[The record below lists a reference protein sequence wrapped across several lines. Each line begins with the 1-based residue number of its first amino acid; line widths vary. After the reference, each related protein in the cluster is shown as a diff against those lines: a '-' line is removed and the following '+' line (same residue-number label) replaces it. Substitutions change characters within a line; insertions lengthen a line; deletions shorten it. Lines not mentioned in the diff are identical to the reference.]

1 MTQDKD
7 LLLKYLCMA
16 LPYRTAIRDDYGDI
30 TFLDYNDVH
39 IQNYFEGIVEGV
51 VRPYLRSMSSM
62 TEEERKE
69 YKHLVAFS
77 GSPDGAANFIDWL
90 LENHFDFMG
99 LIPKGLAIE
108 VTKDNNPYETC
119 DTSMHETPM
128 INPIMQYEQA
138 YMYYK
143 YLSQQ
148 MDYKIKCKEFENL
161 QNRK

>member
-69 YKHLVAFS
+69 YKVLTDCSDYTYFNTSYKV
-77 GSPDGAANFIDWL
+77 IEWL
-90 LENHFDFMG
+90 LKNHFDFMG
-99 LIPKGLAIE
+99 LIHKGLAIE
-108 VTKDNNPYETC
+108 INGKNNPY
-119 DTSMHETPM
+119 
-128 INPIMQYEQA
+128 
-138 YMYYK
+138 
-143 YLSQQ
+143 
-148 MDYKIKCKEFENL
+148 
-161 QNRK
+161 